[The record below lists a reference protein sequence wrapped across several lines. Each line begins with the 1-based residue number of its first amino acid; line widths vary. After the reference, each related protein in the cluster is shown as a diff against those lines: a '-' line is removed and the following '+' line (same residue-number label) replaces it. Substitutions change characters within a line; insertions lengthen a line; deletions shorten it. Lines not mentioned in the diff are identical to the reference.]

1 MNSAEILTLLT
12 GFEKRLTTIVDQ
24 ATETV
29 AQAQHTLDRLN
40 RLRRDLE
47 DLHARFLANVDT
59 GVHTPL
65 NTHSSNT

>member
-12 GFEKRLTTIVDQ
+12 GFEKRLATIFDQ

-40 RLRRDLE
+40 RLRHDLDE
-47 DLHARFLANVDT
+47 LRARFLANVDT

-65 NTHSSNT
+65 NNQSPNP